1 MRCWSIVSP
10 ACPFEAKTL
19 RTGEPPC
26 DARISRRPPVRER
39 RSHPQ
44 PRLKCCRICFDVD
57 CMGAIHPKVALGQ
70 PIRNGR
76 RTHFFAWYAWLF
88 GAAML
93 GVGALVAVRFAHEGG
108 GSVLFGLTFG
118 LAFALPA
125 VWLGARVQGR
135 AAPESQITT
144 LWSGIRSV
152 QRPPYLTTL
161 PNSPRA
167 TSRLVAT
174 IPRPE

>member
-1 MRCWSIVSP
+1 
-10 ACPFEAKTL
+10 
-19 RTGEPPC
+19 
-26 DARISRRPPVRER
+26 
-39 RSHPQ
+39 
-44 PRLKCCRICFDVD
+44 
-57 CMGAIHPKVALGQ
+57 MGAIHPKVALGQ

-125 VWLGARVQGR
+125 VWLGARVQGAQLRITDHDVVVRNPIGAKTAILDDVAEFAPGNVTPSGNNPTPGIVVRLRNGRELPVWALAEESTIFSAKRKTAGFGPLADELNALLASAR
-135 AAPESQITT
+135 AARHE
-144 LWSGIRSV
+144 
-152 QRPPYLTTL
+152 
-161 PNSPRA
+161 
-167 TSRLVAT
+167 
-174 IPRPE
+174 